1 MTYSFVLVLYL
12 SYPVTMFYTDIL
24 SCVTDLD
31 KYSRMPYNIRGDCM
45 SWQKAQ
51 QSGYVVKTY

>member
-51 QSGYVVKTY
+51 QSGYVVKTN